1 MVLQIETRK
10 LDPDIT
16 VLAFTGKVTMGRESQ
31 RIESLITDLLRQ
43 DQKKIIFDLSGVD
56 YMDSTGIGIIAYC
69 SATVAQAG
77 GKLHLAVGAGGK
89 VEHLLNAT
97 RLANIISC
105 HPSVEA
111 AGKAF

>member
-16 VLAFTGKVTMGRESQ
+16 VLALTGKVTMGRESQ
-31 RIESLITDLLRQ
+31 RIEPLVNDLLRQ
-43 DQKKIIFDLSGVD
+43 DQKKIIFDVSGVD

-77 GKLHLAVGAGGK
+77 GKLHLAGAGGK

-105 HPSVEA
+105 HATVEA